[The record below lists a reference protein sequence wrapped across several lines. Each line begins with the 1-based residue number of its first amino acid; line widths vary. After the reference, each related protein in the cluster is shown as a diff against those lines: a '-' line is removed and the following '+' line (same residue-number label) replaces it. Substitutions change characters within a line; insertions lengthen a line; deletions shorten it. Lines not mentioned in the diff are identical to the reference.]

1 MHLNNALGLVGRA
14 MDPLIIFKGKH
25 IVALKQKGIK
35 SIFLILRK
43 QQKNNWHNNNF
54 STIGHKLLAIR
65 GNLAY
70 FENV

>member
-14 MDPLIIFKGKH
+14 MDPLIIFKEKH

-43 QQKNNWHNNNF
+43 QQKNN
-54 STIGHKLLAIR
+54 
-65 GNLAY
+65 
-70 FENV
+70 